1 MSKKICIIT
10 GIILAVFCATF
21 VIFRGDTYTVA
32 VDAAGSAAAED
43 YDILTD
49 HGENILKIADKRISD
64 GKLKITMKSR
74 AQGKEY
80 LTVKKNGESVY
91 LNTYYVHR
99 FGVITDNHF
108 WGRSTGD
115 FIIPAAAVLYLA
127 VILWYLV
134 AKYRARLSKGLY
146 SYENIGNLALVIFV
160 SLVLVVQTLR
170 LFTSNYYGFI
180 NTVRD
185 VLSSAGSF
193 TLLILPAAAVVS
205 ILVAA
210 SNINLMRKE
219 GVNLRN
225 TLGLFLGVLLLFA
238 TVLPDLFDYF
248 LRNKTNVN
256 IYNENGIPVLIETA
270 LENIIYAA
278 VAYIECVL
286 LATVVFGIKSAR
298 HIPSPDMDYILILG
312 CRIKQDGTLTN
323 LLKGRADR
331 ALEFAETQKEK
342 TGKDII
348 FVPSGGQG
356 ADEVMPEAAAIRN
369 YLVEQGVDESNILVE
384 DTSKNTYENFKNS
397 MELIRENGGNDESKI
412 AFSTTNYHV
421 FRSGLIAA
429 RQGIK
434 AQGVG
439 SRTKA
444 YFWINAFIRE
454 FIATL
459 YAQRKKH
466 IKVIALIFIL
476 TLFTVTLVFISG
488 LF

>member
-10 GIILAVFCATF
+10 GIILAVFCAAF

-49 HGENILKIADKRISD
+49 HGESILKIADKRISG
-64 GKLKITMKSR
+64 GKLKITLRSV
-74 AQGKEY
+74 APGKEI
-80 LTVKKNGESVY
+80 LSVLKNGETVY

-99 FGVITDNHF
+99 SGVTTENHF

-115 FIIPAAAVLYLA
+115 FAIPAAAVLYLA

-193 TLLILPAAAVVS
+193 ALLILPAAAVVS

-225 TLGLFLGVLLLFA
+225 MLGLFLGVLLLFA

-248 LRNKTNVN
+248 LRNKSNVN

-270 LENIIYAA
+270 LENIIYVA

-286 LATVVFGIKSAR
+286 LATVIIAVKAAR
-298 HIPSPDMDYILILG
+298 RIPAFDKDYILILG

-331 ALEFAETQKEK
+331 ALDFAKTQKEK

-369 YLVEQGVDESNILVE
+369 YLVEQGVKNVE
-384 DTSKNTYENFKNS
+384 IYFYDLITGSHIGPDSLALFYVGEN
-397 MELIRENGGNDESKI
+397 RD
-412 AFSTTNYHV
+412 
-421 FRSGLIAA
+421 
-429 RQGIK
+429 
-434 AQGVG
+434 
-439 SRTKA
+439 
-444 YFWINAFIRE
+444 
-454 FIATL
+454 
-459 YAQRKKH
+459 
-466 IKVIALIFIL
+466 
-476 TLFTVTLVFISG
+476 
-488 LF
+488 